1 MKNIIKVLIV
11 IILLVIIYFFVK
23 NSQKDNYFKPVP
35 LSTSNTITNL
45 VNKPF
50 MDTVVSIGLGVLE
63 VKDCY
68 ITIKPMDDNIRNRFL
83 NQNGLSLQACVI
95 GTNDLYDIY
104 IEDINKDEAITVLS
118 HELIHLKQYNSGDLD
133 VIGDGI
139 VLWKGQ
145 KINVMDIPY
154 DQRPWEKEAF
164 DNQGDVSVK
173 IKKIL
178 Y

>member
-1 MKNIIKVLIV
+1 MKNLIKVLL
-11 IILLVIIYFFVK
+11 IILLMLIIYFFIK
-23 NSQKDNYFKPVP
+23 NSQKDNYFKSIS
-35 LSTSNTITNL
+35 LSTSNSITNIA
-45 VNKPF
+45 NKQF
-50 MDTVVSIGLGVLE
+50 MDTIVSVGLNVLD
-63 VKDCY
+63 VKNCY

-83 NQNGLSLQACVI
+83 SQNGLNLQACVI
-95 GTNDLYDIY
+95 GTSDLYDIY
-104 IEDINKDEAITVLS
+104 IEDINKDDAITVLS

-145 KINVMDIPY
+145 KINVMDITY
-154 DQRPWEKEAF
+154 EQRPWEKEAF